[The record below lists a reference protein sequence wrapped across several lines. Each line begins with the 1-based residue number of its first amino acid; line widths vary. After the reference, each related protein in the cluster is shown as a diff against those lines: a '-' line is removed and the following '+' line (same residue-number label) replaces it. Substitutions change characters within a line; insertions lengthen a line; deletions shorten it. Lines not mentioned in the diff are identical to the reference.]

1 MEKRFK
7 NGLVLG
13 KFMPLHNGHLHLIN
27 TAIEQCDIVYVMI
40 CSLDTEPINGS
51 LRWSWLKM
59 IYNNNKNVVIIHCE
73 DENPQNPEEA
83 DSVDSFYYN
92 FWLPSVYNRIKELDV
107 VFTSENYG
115 DEFAKYLK
123 VEHVLV
129 DLDRVTHPVSGT
141 AIRNNP
147 FANWEHIPD
156 DVKSFFTKRIAIMGP
171 ESTGKTTLVKN
182 LSKYYGV
189 DYIEEYG
196 RTYTETIKPA
206 IQLDREDFYKI
217 ADTHN
222 DMLLDKHEETLG
234 KLLFVDTE
242 AITTKMFGEMYLHD
256 YKDERLDEIINHQ
269 WFDLYLVMDIDVPWV
284 SDGTRDFSHDD
295 DRKRHFNKIKAELDR
310 LERNYVVISGDYDER
325 FEKSK
330 KEIEKLGYL

>member
-1 MEKRFK
+1 MEKRFA

-27 TAIEQCDIVYVMI
+27 TAIEQCDVLYIMI

-73 DENPQNPEEA
+73 DENPQKPEEA
-83 DSVDSFYYN
+83 DSVDSFYNDY
-92 FWLPSVYNRIKELDV
+92 WVPSVYNRIQQLDV
-107 VFTSENYG
+107 VFTSEDYG
-115 DEFAKYLK
+115 DEFAKYLN
-123 VEHVLV
+123 VQHVLV

-147 FANWEHIPD
+147 FANWEYIPN
-156 DVKSFFTKRIAIMGP
+156 DVKSFFTKRIAVMGP
-171 ESTGKTTLVKN
+171 ESTGKSTLVKKLVN
-182 LSKYYGV
+182 HYGV
-189 DYIEEYG
+189 DHIEEYG

-206 IQLDREDFYKI
+206 LELDAEDFYKI

-234 KLLFVDTE
+234 KLLFADTE
-242 AITTKMFGEMYLHD
+242 AITTKMFGEMYLKD
-256 YKDERLDEIINHQ
+256 YKDERLDEIIKHQ

-284 SDGTRDFSHDD
+284 NDGTRDFSRDE
-295 DRKRHFNKIKAELDR
+295 DRKRHFNKIKAELDK
-310 LERNYVVISGDYDER
+310 LGKNYVVISGHYDER